1 MVFKMILSDNRK
13 ELKIVLNTPS
23 DFFKANT
30 FLIKNNFNLNYP
42 SRFINS
48 FYFDNNYI
56 DHKLSIEGITP
67 RKKIRIRAYGNYKN
81 FNINFCNL
89 EKKSTLENS
98 KKKITMKWNEI
109 KLMQSFNNNELLNV
123 KKLILNK
130 ILQPTICVSYFRKY
144 FINNFNVRCTLDSK
158 IEFFYFRIVNDKIEK
173 LSQYSFNKKNVL
185 EIKSDK
191 YADNFLEK
199 IDLNWQRFSKYSSGI
214 SSISS

>member
-1 MVFKMILSDNRK
+1 MLVLRK
-13 ELKIVLNTPS
+13 QEIE
-23 DFFKANT
+23 T
-30 FLIKNNFNLNYP
+30 FP
-42 SRFINS
+42 V
-48 FYFDNNYI
+48 
-56 DHKLSIEGITP
+56 IEA

-98 KKKITMKWNEI
+98 KKKITKKWNEI
-109 KLMQSFNNNELLNV
+109 KLMQSVENNELLNV

-191 YADNFLEK
+191 YADKFLEK